1 MNGYFSEV
9 HLSVNAFSNLG
20 RNISVVYD
28 EKQTCMF
35 ANNRN
40 SRQISAVAAK
50 TFLDAEISKVLIQ

>member
-40 SRQISAVAAK
+40 SRQASAVATKA
-50 TFLDAEISKVLIQ
+50 FVDVEISRDLIQ